1 MPAWK
6 KQALDAKNHLKSN
19 KKRRKKNLKTKEQ
32 TEEDKRKDVAR
43 MTAELARLDQED
55 ARQEK
60 LRKKRQVKKKKLREQ
75 LRNSTDDDVVMDSP
89 LSPHQLSTAKGKVVD
104 YIASNIPF
112 IQTRAHV
119 VQVWDYNAEHSVAPR
134 GDRSRSAD
142 SAAKK
147 AALVDKTI
155 VDKMATLYLAMK
167 PGEGKNCGTL
177 TSGQSAVREIL
188 LSIASKSVSGSE
200 KITMMVVSKLTW
212 RIMTI

>member
-1 MPAWK
+1 MRARKEK

-75 LRNSTDDDVVMDSP
+75 LRNSTDDDEVMDSR

-119 VQVWDYNAEHSVAPR
+119 VQVWMERDWLNMF
-134 GDRSRSAD
+134 
-142 SAAKK
+142 K
-147 AALVDKTI
+147 
-155 VDKMATLYLAMK
+155 
-167 PGEGKNCGTL
+167 
-177 TSGQSAVREIL
+177 
-188 LSIASKSVSGSE
+188 
-200 KITMMVVSKLTW
+200 W
-212 RIMTI
+212 